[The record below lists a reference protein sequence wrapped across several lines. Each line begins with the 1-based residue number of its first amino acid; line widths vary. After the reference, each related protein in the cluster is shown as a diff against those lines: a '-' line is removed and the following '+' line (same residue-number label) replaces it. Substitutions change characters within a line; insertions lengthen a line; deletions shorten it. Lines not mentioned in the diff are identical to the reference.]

1 MEIVEHL
8 IKELGVST
16 KQAEGGA
23 GLLLELAQ
31 QRLRPEDFVRVADAI
46 PAISDVIG
54 KAPRSVGRPFGP
66 MRDLLSRWFSGLGGL
81 GVLAPRFEKL
91 GCDKLMIRKFADALL
106 SFFREKGGDEIATLL
121 RGALR

>member
-23 GLLLELAQ
+23 GLLLEL
-31 QRLRPEDFVRVADAI
+31 FVQVADTI

-54 KAPRSVGRPFGP
+54 KAPRLVNGP
-66 MRDLLSRWFSGLGGL
+66 IGPVRELLSRWFSGLGNL

-91 GCDKLMIRKFADALL
+91 GCDKMMIRKFADAMIG
-106 SFFREKGGDEIATLL
+106 FFREKGGDEIAGLL
-121 RGALR
+121 RRALS